1 MEILKYIFDFDIS
14 RMFDCDNDGFL
25 TVHDLRRIMTSL
37 GDDKLSKKDVEM
49 MVEEADKDQDGLVN
63 CQGQESKKC
72 MKIIKIIPEFCS
84 LLCPDSKKSLK
95 NKDNTKKG
103 AQRKVQRIVKI
114 MKIKTLSV
122 YK

>member
-49 MVEEADKDQDGLVN
+49 MVEEADKDKDGLVN
-63 CQGQESKKC
+63 CQGKERKKVYENYQNNSR
-72 MKIIKIIPEFCS
+72 I
-84 LLCPDSKKSLK
+84 LLS
-95 NKDNTKKG
+95 
-103 AQRKVQRIVKI
+103 
-114 MKIKTLSV
+114 TLPRW
-122 YK
+122 